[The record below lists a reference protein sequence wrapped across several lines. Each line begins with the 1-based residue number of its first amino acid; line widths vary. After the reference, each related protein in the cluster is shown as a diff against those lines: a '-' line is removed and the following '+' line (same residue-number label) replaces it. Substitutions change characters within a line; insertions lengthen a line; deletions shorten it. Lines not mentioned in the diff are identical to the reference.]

1 MEKCI
6 FCHEQIQD
14 GAFKCKHCKKWQKL
28 KPSVRQ
34 TTSMKQCPFCE
45 ELIEVAA
52 SECNYCKEKVKN
64 CDIGGKSKSNWKCP
78 RCNSLNEM
86 TSDKCACGYA
96 SRSEKYETIKNAS
109 GTKSNNLEAYKAWQS
124 QIKDGTDSKNIK
136 SIICLHCDENIP
148 GNSTKCPYCAENIDA
163 TKLPEETIRKIKE
176 EPSAVEPPS
185 TEIAKSSN
193 LSFQDNN
200 LDKTSSA
207 NQSEH
212 DSAGELK
219 KKIMKLEKLLSEGIL
234 SEEEFK
240 SKREQLIKEYLNE

>member
-1 MEKCI
+1 MSSFDFGKTSQFTWKCI
-6 FCHEQIQD
+6 
-14 GAFKCKHCKKWQKL
+14 
-28 KPSVRQ
+28 
-34 TTSMKQCPFCE
+34 
-45 ELIEVAA
+45 
-52 SECNYCKEKVKN
+52 
-64 CDIGGKSKSNWKCP
+64 
-78 RCNSLNEM
+78 RCNRLNEM
-86 TSDKCACGYA
+86 ASDKCACGYLV
-96 SRSEKYETIKNAS
+96 RSGKYNPAQKS
-109 GTKSNNLEAYKAWQS
+109 SDTKSNNLEAYKAWQS